1 MITTQTELVKKE
13 QNAHDTN
20 LFLSWKNIMPIAQ
33 TELVK
38 KEQNA
43 HDTNLFLSWK
53 NIMPIAQT

>member
-38 KEQNA
+38 KE
-43 HDTNLFLSWK
+43 
-53 NIMPIAQT
+53 